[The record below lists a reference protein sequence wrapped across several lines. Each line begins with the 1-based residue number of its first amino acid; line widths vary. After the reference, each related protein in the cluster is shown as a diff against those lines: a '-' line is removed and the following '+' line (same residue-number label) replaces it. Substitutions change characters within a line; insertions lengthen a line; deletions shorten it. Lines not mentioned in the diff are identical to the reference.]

1 MHDYLEKSA
10 AIIEALR
17 RVVFSLSAFEQVLFL
32 GVVILASLVF
42 LAIGIGWVRDKRKKR
57 KHSLLERELYR
68 VPETDGM
75 RKGERRTV
83 IDAFRIRFPLD
94 GPPEKRIVVDDRMD
108 ALVAES
114 ERKVEGERRA

>member
-10 AIIEALR
+10 AILEALR
-17 RVVFSLSAFEQVLFL
+17 RIVLSLSDFEQVLFL
-32 GVVILASLVF
+32 GVVILASLAF
-42 LAIGIGWVRDKRKKR
+42 IAICIGWLRDKRKKK

-75 RKGERRTV
+75 HKGERRTV

-94 GPPEKRIVVDDRMD
+94 DPPEKRTAVDDRMD
-108 ALVAES
+108 APVAES
-114 ERKVEGERRA
+114 ERRVEGERRA

>member
-1 MHDYLEKSA
+1 MHDYLERLA
-10 AIIEALR
+10 AIIEAVR
-17 RVVFSLSAFEQVLFL
+17 RTVLSLSDFELALFL
-32 GVVILASLVF
+32 GVIIVASLAF
-42 LAIGIGWVRDKRKKR
+42 ITLFISWLQNKRKKKR
-57 KHSLLERELYR
+57 HILLERELYR

>member
-1 MHDYLEKSA
+1 MQDYLEQSA

-17 RVVFSLSAFEQVLFL
+17 RMGSSLSAFEQVMFL
-32 GVVILASLVF
+32 GVVILASLAF
-42 LAIGIGWVRDKRKKR
+42 IAICIGWVRDKRKKK
-57 KHSLLERELYR
+57 KHFLLERELYR

-94 GPPEKRIVVDDRMD
+94 DPPEKRTAADDRMD
-108 ALVAES
+108 APVAES
-114 ERKVEGERRA
+114 DRKVEGKRRA

>member
-17 RVVFSLSAFEQVLFL
+17 RAVLSLSAFEQVLFL

-42 LAIGIGWVRDKRKKR
+42 LAIVIGWVRDKRKKR
-57 KHSLLERELYR
+57 KHFLLERELYR

-83 IDAFRIRFPLD
+83 IDAFRIRFPLN
-94 GPPEKRIVVDDRMD
+94 GTPEKRTAVDDRMD